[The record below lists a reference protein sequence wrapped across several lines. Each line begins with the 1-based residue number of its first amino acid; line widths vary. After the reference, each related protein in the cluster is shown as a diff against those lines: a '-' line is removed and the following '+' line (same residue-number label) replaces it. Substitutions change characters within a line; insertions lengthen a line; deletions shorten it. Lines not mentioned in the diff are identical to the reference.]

1 MACHAHAQHRREKT
15 SLVFRQPRKVDT
27 NCQSRV
33 ARSSTAKLQHPVS
46 KQSRNFSMIANGRED
61 QCLPALIPRFQVCS
75 LREKQLDQADVSLS
89 GSQDQRPV
97 VKTIA
102 RFDRRAA
109 LDQKLRSIAM
119 PQFASMMER
128 SSTIFVRFVQGLAP
142 VFKDFCDPPSFTSY
156 AGRAQ
161 QFVR

>member
-1 MACHAHAQHRREKT
+1 
-15 SLVFRQPRKVDT
+15 
-27 NCQSRV
+27 
-33 ARSSTAKLQHPVS
+33 
-46 KQSRNFSMIANGRED
+46 MIANGRED
-61 QCLPALIPRFQVCS
+61 QFLPALIPRFQVCS

-109 LDQKLRSIAM
+109 LDQKLRSIAL

-142 VFKDFCDPPSFTSY
+142 VFKDFATRQVSPRTQAVRSNSFAERSLPYLLT
-156 AGRAQ
+156 
-161 QFVR
+161 